1 MHMTAAFLLR
11 FRRSYATGGS
21 GAVTGRAKDAHA
33 RQRPFESAGLGLSR
47 CLEGW
52 DG

>member
-1 MHMTAAFLLR
+1 MHMTAALLPR
-11 FRRSYATGGS
+11 FRKSDATGRS
-21 GAVTGRAKDAHA
+21 GAATGRAKDAHA

-47 CLEGW
+47 RLRGL